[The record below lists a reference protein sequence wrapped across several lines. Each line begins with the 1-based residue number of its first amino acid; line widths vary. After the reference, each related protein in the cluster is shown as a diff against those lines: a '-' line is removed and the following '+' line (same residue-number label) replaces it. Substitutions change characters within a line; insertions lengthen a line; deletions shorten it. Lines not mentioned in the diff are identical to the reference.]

1 MFIPGWNSNRGQLI
15 TYCFGLVV
23 SGVLI
28 WHSLQGAD
36 LSSLSLGG
44 SSQLVFG
51 SLFLILCVRTNV
63 RLATEQLIE
72 YCRLQKLGSRLDDQ
86 SFGDAR
92 RLVVLGSLI
101 AYTPLPGPI
110 IMRTMFLNRFGM
122 SRAKLLK
129 ANIFFGV
136 AALAPGFVILLVVT
150 SLRVDLSVGLSNR
163 SILLGLLI
171 VLAAAEIA
179 TRSPADAE
187 SEGRVWKIITLQ
199 ILMYMITMFS
209 LGCVSIM
216 FSISLSMGELF
227 VGFVAPALSAALFV
241 APGGLGVREALLS
254 SFVDFASRSEGS
266 VIASLVERLLV
277 LGILGT
283 TYGLTFLGKGRR
295 VA

>member
-1 MFIPGWNSNRGQLI
+1 MFVPGWNSNRGRLI

-63 RLATEQLIE
+63 RLATAQLIE
-72 YCRLQKLGSRLDDQ
+72 YCRVQKLGSRLDDQ
-86 SFGDAR
+86 SFSDAK

-101 AYTPLPGPI
+101 AYTPVPGPI

-122 SRAKLLK
+122 TRAKLLK

-136 AALAPGFVILLVVT
+136 AALAPGLVILLVIT

-171 VLAAAEIA
+171 VLTAGEIA
-179 TRSPADAE
+179 TRSPADAQ
-187 SEGRVWKIITLQ
+187 SEGRVWRIFTLQ
-199 ILMYMITMFS
+199 ILMYMIAMFS
-209 LGCVSIM
+209 LGCVSMM

-254 SFVDFASRSEGS
+254 SFADFASRSEGS

-277 LGILGT
+277 LGILGI

>member
-1 MFIPGWNSNRGQLI
+1 MFFHGWNSNRGRLI

-23 SGVLI
+23 SGVLL

-44 SSQLVFG
+44 SSQFVLG
-51 SLFLILCVRTNV
+51 SLCLVLCVRTNV
-63 RLATEQLIE
+63 RLAAAQLIE
-72 YCRLQKLGSRLDDQ
+72 YCRVQKLGSRLDDQ
-86 SFGDAR
+86 SFGDAKR
-92 RLVVLGSLI
+92 VVVLGSLI

-110 IMRTMFLNRFGM
+110 IMKTMFLNRFGI

-129 ANIFFGV
+129 ASIFLGV
-136 AALAPGFVILLVVT
+136 VALAPALVILLVIT

-163 SILLGLLI
+163 SILLGLVI
-171 VLAAAEIA
+171 VLAAAER
-179 TRSPADAE
+179 TSRSAADAQ
-187 SEGRVWKIITLQ
+187 SEGRVWRIITLQ

-209 LGCVSIM
+209 LGCVSMM

-254 SFVDFASRSEGS
+254 SFVDVASRSEGS
-266 VIASLVERLLV
+266 VIASLVERFLV

-283 TYGLTFLGKGRR
+283 TYGLSFLGKGRR